1 MLYYNQKEGRKTQ
14 QTRKELKGMMKWEE
28 RYELDRALEALMG
41 EIENS
46 NVTDEQ
52 FEEMGVIYDNAD
64 SWNDYNELEEMFL
77 KYRG

>member
-1 MLYYNQKEGRKTQ
+1 
-14 QTRKELKGMMKWEE
+14 MMNWEE

-52 FEEMGVIYDNAD
+52 FEELGIIYDNAD
-64 SWNDYNELEEMFL
+64 SWDDYNRLEEKFL

>member
-1 MLYYNQKEGRKTQ
+1 
-14 QTRKELKGMMKWEE
+14 MMNWEE

-52 FEEMGVIYDNAD
+52 FKEMETIYYSAEN
-64 SWNDYNELEEMFL
+64 WNDYNKLEEMYL